1 MSLILRWDKD
11 KRTDHQAPTQ
21 ATGHQPPTQATGH
34 QPQVVSPLSHQHQS
48 DSHSI
53 GSHRM
58 GTGHWAT

>member
-1 MSLILRWDKD
+1 MNLILRRDKD
-11 KRTDHQAPTQ
+11 RMTDHQQ
-21 ATGHQPPTQATGH
+21 PTQATGH
-34 QPQVVSPLSHQHQS
+34 QPQVVSPLSDHHQS